1 MTCFGTT
8 KEVREPG
15 YMPTFKIEG
24 QVYHI
29 VGSLLPLPNE
39 QPKFLQIY
47 LMGNDA
53 EVTQHRY
60 IIIPG
65 VRNDIAQELQA
76 ELHLHN
82 SYVHPF
88 KSALQRMPEWGEH
101 YKVTI
106 KANKTPVGEHERWF
120 NAPVMSEIAILIL
133 RQEFEKRDI
142 ILEISK
148 NRLCP
153 I

>member
-65 VRNDIAQELQA
+65 VRNDIAQELEA

-88 KSALQRMPEWGEH
+88 KSALQRMPE
-101 YKVTI
+101 
-106 KANKTPVGEHERWF
+106 
-120 NAPVMSEIAILIL
+120 
-133 RQEFEKRDI
+133 
-142 ILEISK
+142 
-148 NRLCP
+148 
-153 I
+153 